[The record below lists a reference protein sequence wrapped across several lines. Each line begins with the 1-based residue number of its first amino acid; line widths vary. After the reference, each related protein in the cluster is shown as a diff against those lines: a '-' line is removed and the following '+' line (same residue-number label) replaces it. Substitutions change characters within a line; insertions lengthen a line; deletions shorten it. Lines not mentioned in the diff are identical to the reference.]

1 MTSAQ
6 GSAGLAW
13 CLGGHAISCAPGGV
27 RIGALSSMA
36 ALSSGAC
43 SRLRCRTAWRIL
55 RFRLGERALDA
66 VVGFLFAGLWGSAC
80 SY

>member
-1 MTSAQ
+1 
-6 GSAGLAW
+6 
-13 CLGGHAISCAPGGV
+13 
-27 RIGALSSMA
+27 MA

-66 VVGFLFAGLWGSAC
+66 VVGFLATVAVAADYYQS
-80 SY
+80 